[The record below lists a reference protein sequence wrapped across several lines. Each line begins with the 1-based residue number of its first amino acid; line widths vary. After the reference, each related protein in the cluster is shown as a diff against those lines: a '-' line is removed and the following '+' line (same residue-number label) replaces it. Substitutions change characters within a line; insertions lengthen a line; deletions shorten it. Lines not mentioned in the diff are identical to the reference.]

1 MIERPGALSRRF
13 AKIVAIGTIPI
24 VLLLGV
30 LGFYAY
36 QVAFRSV
43 LDLHRQGLVA
53 RQAGLA
59 QIASAVRDHVAVM
72 QAYLQRRLEQPSDLG
87 IQSTA
92 RGGLAEDEDPGPARG
107 AIISPPG
114 SLDATGARARLAA
127 AETLFPF
134 ERAVHETRRYLKW
147 SYVLDAEQTF
157 VALYPWS
164 DVSDMRSEPAAAR
177 GSRYRSWFDFSV
189 FRFALPTANP
199 DRLAFWTSA
208 YADAGGSGLMVT
220 HGAPVYAKG
229 VFSAVVASDVMLSY
243 LTDYLRDFEPLPGK
257 FALVDEAGN
266 ALADA
271 QGRASATGK
280 LVRAED
286 ILGQF
291 PLDATQGLF
300 GSTGPERFLILGV
313 PGTPWRLVHTVASVD
328 LWRNAV
334 RQVVPY
340 ILVATAMMI
349 TLVVLYRLL
358 SQQFIWPALGLANY
372 VQTATDTGNSVVP
385 VPEVP
390 KPWRPWVGRVVAA
403 LGEQTLLLDR
413 LREAEGIKTAVIDSA
428 VDAVIIADHRG
439 AVIGFNPGAQRM
451 FGRQASDALGR
462 DLGDVLMPDTV
473 PARERKA
480 LRQFLRDGEH
490 GAVGTRREI
499 EARRANGDAFPA
511 EVAIVPVSVG
521 DRTILAAYVRD
532 LTEQKASS
540 EAIKIQQQRINQ
552 IEKLSAMGSLLAGVA
567 HELNNPLAILMAQA
581 TLLQD
586 MQPPPPPTVKTRADR
601 IYAAAL
607 RSGRIVK
614 SFLAMARQKPPVR
627 EPTQIHDVIDSAVE
641 LTGYGLRSSGIEVL
655 RDFDANLPPLSADPD
670 LLGQVFTNLLINAQQ
685 ILQDRPN
692 PRRISITT
700 HCENDEIVI
709 DFRDN
714 GPGVSAD
721 VRDRIFEPYFT
732 TKPVGVGTGIGLS
745 ICRNVVEAHAGR
757 MRLVEY
763 SEGAHFR
770 ITLPLRAATIS
781 TAASAPVVG
790 GAKLSVLVVDDE
802 ADVAASLA
810 EMMESLGHSVIVCD
824 TADRALEFARE
835 EEFDVVFT
843 DLRMPGM
850 NGIEFR
856 KALDTILPGIKART
870 IIMTGDTV
878 LGSQAMHAEADAS
891 SLVLEKPFTSAD
903 VKLMLS
909 RVLATPSHRV

>member
-1 MIERPGALSRRF
+1 MIDRPGALSRRF
-13 AKIVAIGTIPI
+13 AKIVALGAIPI

-30 LGFYAY
+30 LGYYAY
-36 QVAFRSV
+36 EVAFRSV

-72 QAYLQRRLEQPSDLG
+72 QAYLGRRLEQPSDLP

-114 SLDATGARARLAA
+114 GLDATGARERLAA
-127 AETLFPF
+127 AETLFPI
-134 ERAVHETRRYLKW
+134 ERAVHDTRRYLKW
-147 SYVLDAEQTF
+147 SYVLDADRAF

-164 DVSDMRSEPAAAR
+164 DVSDMRAEPRAAR
-177 GSRYRSWFDFSV
+177 DTRYRSWFDFSV
-189 FRFALPTANP
+189 FQFAVPVQNP
-199 DRLAFWTSA
+199 EKRAFWTSA

-220 HGAPVYAKG
+220 HGAPVYAKS
-229 VFSAVVASDVMLSY
+229 VFTAVVASDVMLSY
-243 LTDYLRDFEPLPGK
+243 LTDYLRDFEVLPGK

-271 QGRASATGK
+271 EGRTSATGQ

-286 ILGQF
+286 ILGKF
-291 PLDATQGLF
+291 PLDSTQGVF
-300 GSTGPERFLILGV
+300 GSTSNERFLILGV
-313 PGTPWRLVHTVASVD
+313 PGTPWRLVHTVAFTD
-328 LWRNAV
+328 LWRSAV
-334 RQVVPY
+334 RQVIPY
-340 ILVATAMMI
+340 ILVAAAMVV
-349 TLVVLYRLL
+349 TLIVLYRLL

-372 VQTATDTGNSVVP
+372 VQTATDTGTSVVP

-451 FGRQASDALGR
+451 FGRTSQDTIGR
-462 DLGDVLMPDTV
+462 DLGDILMTDTV
-473 PARERKA
+473 PARERRA
-480 LRQFLRDGEH
+480 LRQFLRGGEQ
-490 GAVGTRREI
+490 GAIGTRREI
-499 EARRANGDAFPA
+499 AARRGNGDQFPA

-521 DRTILAAYVRD
+521 GRTILAAYVRD
-532 LTEQKASS
+532 LTEQKASA
-540 EAIKIQQQRINQ
+540 EAIKNQQQRINQ

-586 MQPPPPPTVKTRADR
+586 MQPPPPPAIKTRADR
-601 IYAAAL
+601 IYAAAQ

-614 SFLAMARQKPPVR
+614 SFLAMARQKPPSR
-627 EPTQIHDVIDSAVE
+627 ETTQVHDVIDSAVE
-641 LTGYGLRSSGIEVL
+641 LTGYGLRSSGIEVEK
-655 RDFDANLPPLSADPD
+655 RFAEDLPTLSADPD

-692 PRRISITT
+692 PRRISIETRFVD
-700 HCENDEIVI
+700 DEIVI

-714 GPGVSAD
+714 GPGVTAD

-745 ICRNVVEAHAGR
+745 ICRNVVEAHGGR
-757 MRLVEY
+757 MTLVGE

-770 ITLPLRAATIS
+770 VALPLKTTAILAAAVTP
-781 TAASAPVVG
+781 AGG
-790 GAKLSVLVVDDE
+790 GAKLSVLIVDDE
-802 ADVAASLA
+802 EDVGSSLA
-810 EMMESLGHSVIVCD
+810 EMMESLGHDVIVCD
-824 TADRALEFARE
+824 TPDRGLEFARE

-850 NGIEFR
+850 SGVEFR
-856 KALDTILPGIKART
+856 RALDAILPGIKART

-878 LGSQAMHAEADAS
+878 LGSQAMSEELDAPP
-891 SLVLEKPFTSAD
+891 LVLEKPFTSAD